1 MGAFL
6 SGIKPELKGLP
17 IRHISFSF
25 YALEGFCLT
34 VYNHLPDHIAAQA
47 YNNVATKFGWGGCD
61 QSPCVE
67 LGSDGLVGVGA
78 SAYKKNE
85 GYFRPALVL
94 FFMGLVLRAVAAL
107 LLIYTKRNRQVKP
120 TVYSMIMGETR
131 QPPSSLGAADH
142 DGLHP
147 HIEGNEG
154 DDLDGEGNEAVA
166 GGGVTPSQEVAVF
179 FSNPIRAAAV

>member
-1 MGAFL
+1 MG
-6 SGIKPELKGLP
+6 
-17 IRHISFSF
+17 
-25 YALEGFCLT
+25 GFCLT

-120 TVYSMIMGETR
+120 TVYTMIFGESR
-131 QPPSSLGAADH
+131 RPSASLGAADG
-142 DGLHP
+142 DGLYDHDEEDEDEHRDEEP
-147 HIEGNEG
+147 QET
-154 DDLDGEGNEAVA
+154 VA
-166 GGGVTPSQEVAVF
+166 GSGVTTSEEVTV
-179 FSNPIRAAAV
+179 NPIR